1 MQRPVL
7 FIFIFI
13 LFLSGSLTA
22 RPRERLSNWAI
33 GPHMTISFPQSQF
46 ANYSKTGEGLG
57 AKILYRLEAVPF
69 ITPRF
74 DITYLSFGEKRTTIP
89 GSYSLYN
96 IISTRHESFQLTVGT
111 QLSQKIGRFT
121 LYAEPMGG
129 LFNFRTI
136 VTIDDDY
143 YYYYYGTPY
152 SETKD
157 SRTKLG
163 WGVNGGLM
171 FDLGLGPHIDLQ
183 LNYQTIPNVVKT
195 IVEDKTIYNDAKDF
209 SVSVGVVFFLKVKR

>member
-1 MQRPVL
+1 MQRPV
-7 FIFIFI
+7 FIFLLI
-13 LFLSGSLTA
+13 LFFSGSLMA

-33 GPHMTISFPQSQF
+33 GPHMTISFPQSKF
-46 ANYSKTGEGLG
+46 ANYSKNGEGLG
-57 AKILYRLEAVPF
+57 AKILYRWEAVPF

-96 IISTRHESFQLTVGT
+96 IISTRNESFQLTAGA
-111 QLSQKIGRFT
+111 QFSQKIGRFT

-129 LFNFRTI
+129 VFNFRTI

-152 SETKD
+152 TETKE

-171 FDLGLGPHIDLQ
+171 FDLGLGPHLDFQ
-183 LNYQTIPNVVKT
+183 LSYQNIPNVVKT

-209 SVSVGVVFFLKVKR
+209 SVSLGVVFFLKVKR